1 MPRKSPVTRQ
11 FDEYFDALID
21 EMVDRGLIERG
32 DVEKPSG
39 APRGCDRRVI
49 KTAFPR
55 LEYRV
60 GFWGGT
66 QDDRKSADV
75 YLWIARDGGDNP
87 AVFHCFRRQR
97 ASIEEALGSLGG
109 NTRWHW
115 KLPTNFG
122 NNYCSIGVTQ
132 PFRMQDL
139 QDRPDDLR
147 AWMIEFLP
155 RLQRA
160 LDPYI
165 PKCGRLL

>member
-1 MPRKSPVTRQ
+1 MPQKLPATRQ
-11 FDEYFDALID
+11 FGEYFDVLIG
-21 EMVDRGLIERG
+21 EMANSNLIERD
-32 DVEKPSG
+32 DVESG
-39 APRGCDRRVI
+39 TPRGCDRRVI

-66 QDDRKSADV
+66 EDNRKSADV

-109 NTRWHW
+109 NTRWYW

-122 NNYCSIGVTQ
+122 NNYCSIGITQ

-139 QDRPDDLR
+139 QDRPAELR
-147 AWMIEFLP
+147 AWMIKFLP
-155 RLQRA
+155 RLQQA

-165 PKCGRLL
+165 AECGRLL